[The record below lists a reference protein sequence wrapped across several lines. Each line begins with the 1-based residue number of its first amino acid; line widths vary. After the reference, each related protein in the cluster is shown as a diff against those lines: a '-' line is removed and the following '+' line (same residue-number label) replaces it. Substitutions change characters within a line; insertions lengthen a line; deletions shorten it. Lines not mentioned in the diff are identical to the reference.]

1 MIRRFEFPF
10 EKLLS
15 IREFR
20 KKQAQRELAT
30 SLNELRDTQQGLKK
44 LSKESELVISELK
57 SRINI
62 GRIAAR
68 NLADMNRYLDSLK
81 LKMIQC
87 SKEIDAKGKEVETR
101 RAELVKAKQEE
112 EKLKKYK
119 ANLYE
124 EFSKKQKRS
133 AMKQIDDIAS
143 RQYRAVRE

>member
-30 SLNELRDTQQGLKK
+30 SLNELREKQQRLER
-44 LSKESELVISELK
+44 LSRKREELIAGLK
-57 SRINI
+57 SRMNI
-62 GRIAAR
+62 GRIATE
-68 NLADMNRYLDSLK
+68 NLAEMNRYLDTIK
-81 LKMIQC
+81 LDMIQC
-87 SKEIDAKGKEVETR
+87 NKEIDQQEGEVETKR
-101 RAELVKAKQEE
+101 TELVRAKQEE

-119 ANLYE
+119 ANLYG

-143 RQYRAVRE
+143 RQYNSIKE